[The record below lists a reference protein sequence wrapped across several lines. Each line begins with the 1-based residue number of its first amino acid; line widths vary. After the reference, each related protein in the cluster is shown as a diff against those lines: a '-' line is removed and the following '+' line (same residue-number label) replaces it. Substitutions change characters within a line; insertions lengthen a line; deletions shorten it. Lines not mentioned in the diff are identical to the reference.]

1 MEEIQKKLF
10 LLMTKMIIK
19 NKSLMRKIVF
29 LLGILLVM
37 GVSMTRAQSSLQ
49 RKLDIGK
56 RHELYFG
63 VGLLNL
69 YVIDKHDKLTKP
81 IPYSG
86 GDSECFAIP
95 VHIGIDYKYR
105 LSKRFSVGA
114 SIGITDSAFSN
125 YVNSDDVTDLERF
138 CGDSSLSCMYAIP
151 SITYTWFT
159 SGYGIFRAYS
169 GAGLGLALLKEK
181 VTVPGFE
188 CNRTKAD
195 LGYNVTLVGISLGGE
210 RIRYFN
216 ELNAGCKS
224 TLTAGVLVRF

>member
-37 GVSMTRAQSSLQ
+37 GVSMSHAQTSLSSKQ
-49 RKLDIGK
+49 DIGK

-81 IPYSG
+81 IPY
-86 GDSECFAIP
+86 DSEFQCFAIP

-138 CGDSSLSCMYAIP
+138 CGDSSLSCMYALP
-151 SITYTWFT
+151 AITYTWFT

-195 LGYNVTLVGISLGGE
+195 LGYNVTLVGMSLGGE
-210 RIRYFN
+210 SFRYFC
-216 ELNAGCKS
+216 EWNAGCKS
-224 TLTAGVLVRF
+224 MLTAGLLVRF

>member
-1 MEEIQKKLF
+1 
-10 LLMTKMIIK
+10 
-19 NKSLMRKIVF
+19 MRKIVF

-37 GVSMTRAQSSLQ
+37 GVFMTRAQSSLQ

-105 LSKRFSVGA
+105 LSKKVSVGA
-114 SIGITDSAFSN
+114 SVGFTTSEWCN
-125 YVNSDDVTDLERF
+125 YVDDTVEPSEPRGNSD
-138 CGDSSLSCMYAIP
+138 LSCMYALP
-151 SITYTWFT
+151 AITYTWFT

-216 ELNAGCKS
+216 EFNAGCKS
-224 TLTAGVLVRF
+224 MLTAGFLVRF

>member
-19 NKSLMRKIVF
+19 NKSLMRKIVL

-81 IPYSG
+81 IQYNTEDG
-86 GDSECFAIP
+86 ECFSIP
-95 VHIGIDYKYR
+95 VHLGIDYKYR
-105 LSKRFSVGA
+105 LTKQISVGA
-114 SIGITDSAFSN
+114 SVGFITSEWCN
-125 YVNSDDVTDLERF
+125 YVDDTVEPSEPRGNSD
-138 CGDSSLSCMYAIP
+138 LSCMYALP
-151 SITYTWFT
+151 AITYTWFT

-195 LGYNVTLVGISLGGE
+195 LGYNVTLVGMSLGGE
-210 RIRYFN
+210 SFRYFC
-216 ELNAGCKS
+216 EWNAGCKS
-224 TLTAGVLVRF
+224 MLTAGLLVRF

>member
-1 MEEIQKKLF
+1 
-10 LLMTKMIIK
+10 MIIK

-81 IPYSG
+81 IPYNS

-95 VHIGIDYKYR
+95 VHLGIDYKYR
-105 LSKRFSVGA
+105 LTKQISVGA
-114 SIGITDSAFSN
+114 SVGFITSEWCN
-125 YVNSDDVTDLERF
+125 YVDDTVEPSEPRGNSD
-138 CGDSSLSCMYAIP
+138 LSCMYAIP

-195 LGYNVTLVGISLGGE
+195 LGYNVTLVGMSLGGE
-210 RIRYFN
+210 SFRYFCEWN
-216 ELNAGCKS
+216 VGCKS
-224 TLTAGVLVRF
+224 MLTAGLLVRF

>member
-1 MEEIQKKLF
+1 
-10 LLMTKMIIK
+10 MIIK

-81 IPYSG
+81 IPY
-86 GDSECFAIP
+86 DSEFQCFAIP

-195 LGYNVTLVGISLGGE
+195 LGYNVTLVGMSLGGE
-210 RIRYFN
+210 SFRYFCEWN
-216 ELNAGCKS
+216 VGCKS
-224 TLTAGVLVRF
+224 MLTAGLLVRF

>member
-1 MEEIQKKLF
+1 MKCRDRILEKVLNDDVAKVVMMFVGLW
-10 LLMTKMIIK
+10 
-19 NKSLMRKIVF
+19 
-29 LLGILLVM
+29 LLGTLM
-37 GVSMTRAQSSLQ
+37 SHAQTSLSSKQ
-49 RKLDIGK
+49 DIGK

-95 VHIGIDYKYR
+95 VHLGIDYKYR

-195 LGYNVTLVGISLGGE
+195 LGYNVTLVGMSLGGE
-210 RIRYFN
+210 SFRYFCEWN
-216 ELNAGCKS
+216 VGCKS
-224 TLTAGVLVRF
+224 MLTAGLLVRF